1 MKRNYKIFLSAW
13 ISLSLILAIWFINP
27 VDADEQDYYQRLKKS
42 WSSFQRV
49 YDQINKHYV
58 EEIDPYPLTKAAIK
72 GMLDKL
78 DPYTVFIDEDGE
90 RRLQIIT
97 TGKYG
102 GLGMEIALR
111 NKNVT
116 IISPFEN
123 SPAKRAGILAGDII
137 KKING
142 HDVSKW
148 DLQRISRELRGKIGS
163 EISLEL
169 KRPGIEHTFE
179 LTLTRSEIIIEDVG
193 YAAFIQPGIAYVSL
207 TGFTEKAAGELR
219 GAIESLQKEGTIES
233 FILDLRGNPGGLLEA
248 AVDVVGLFVEKGE
261 LVVFTKGFRENE
273 QKFYTHSRPILEDV
287 PLAVLVDGGSASASE
302 IVAGALQD
310 LDRAV
315 IIGERTFGKGLVQK
329 VFTIDERED
338 TKLKITTAKYYVPSG
353 RCIQEKDYAEDN
365 GAIIRDTLK
374 NDNGSHIYYTR
385 NGRPVLDKGGI
396 APDVEVPGDSVTYV
410 MLELIRNSMLF
421 DFAVQYHQNHPN
433 WQGPFVVHDSIM
445 AAFKNFLVQRD
456 FKYEIEGS
464 PEIKKLKKIA
474 EKNNYSDAVKQAIE
488 QLKQKLQAEQSG
500 NYTENRERIRKLLRL
515 ELAEKY
521 YGQKKRTAYALETD
535 AQTWKAVD
543 ILNDLKNYQTILAIK

>member
-1 MKRNYKIFLSAW
+1 MKRNYKIFFSAW

-42 WSSFQRV
+42 WNNIQRV
-49 YDQINKHYV
+49 YDRINKHYV
-58 EEIDPYPLTKAAIK
+58 EEIDPYPLTKAAIR

-116 IISPFEN
+116 VISPFEN

-142 HDVSKW
+142 HDVSNW
-148 DLQRISRELRGKIGS
+148 DLPRISSELRGKIGAR
-163 EISLEL
+163 ITLEL
-169 KRPGIEHTFE
+169 KRPGIEQTFE
-179 LTLTRSEIIIEDVG
+179 LTLTRSEIVIEDVG

-207 TGFTEKAAGELR
+207 TGFTDKAAGELR
-219 GAIESLQKEGTIES
+219 STIKSLQKEDTIES

-248 AVDVVGLFVEKGE
+248 AVDVVSLFVEEGE
-261 LVVFTKGFRENE
+261 LVVFTKGFREKE
-273 QKFYTHSRPILEDV
+273 QKFHTHSDPILEDV

-315 IIGERTFGKGLVQK
+315 IIGEKTFGKGLVQK
-329 VFTIDERED
+329 VFTIDDRED
-338 TKLKITTAKYYVPSG
+338 TKLKLTTAKYYVPSG
-353 RCIQEKDYAEDN
+353 RCIQEKDYAENN
-365 GAIIRDTLK
+365 GAIIRDTLE
-374 NDNGSHIYYTR
+374 NDNEAHVYYTR

-396 APDVEVPGDSVTYV
+396 VPDEEVPGDSVTYV

-421 DFAVQYHQNHPN
+421 DFSVQYHQNHPN
-433 WQGPFVVHDSIM
+433 WQGPFVVHDSTM
-445 AAFKNFLVQRD
+445 TAFETFLEKRN

-474 EKNNYSDAVKQAIE
+474 DKNNYSEAVKQVIRE
-488 QLKQKLQAEQSG
+488 LQGKLLAEQ
-500 NYTENRERIRKLLRL
+500 NNNFAENQLRIKKLLRL

-535 AQTWKAVD
+535 AQAWKAVD
-543 ILNDLKNYQTILAIK
+543 ILNDMNNYHKILAIK